1 MSTMDRRKITLYVQ
15 SVKSVVGTETQ
26 GRWGYK
32 VGPGIRGG
40 YRLIKDYKQYST
52 IKYEW
57 VLPEDQKSTVE
68 MVKAIAHQ
76 YGVNVE
82 IIDVAKSKKR
92 AKIKIFPTLVMDTG
106 EKIEGSISKEQI
118 IQLIKT

>member
-1 MSTMDRRKITLYVQ
+1 
-15 SVKSVVGTETQ
+15 
-26 GRWGYK
+26 
-32 VGPGIRGG
+32 
-40 YRLIKDYKQYST
+40 
-52 IKYEW
+52 
-57 VLPEDQKSTVE
+57 